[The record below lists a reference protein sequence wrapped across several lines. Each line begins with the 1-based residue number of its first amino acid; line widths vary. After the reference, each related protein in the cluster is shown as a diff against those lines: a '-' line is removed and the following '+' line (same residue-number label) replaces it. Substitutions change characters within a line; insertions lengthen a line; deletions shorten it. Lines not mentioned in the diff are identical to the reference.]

1 MMYTRDFLIESRSL
15 LPTTTT
21 IYYRIWFGN
30 RSLQMASQKLNQRV
44 VVAVLDEEGGIYLGC
59 VAILFLLRFY

>member
-15 LPTTTT
+15 LPTTT

-44 VVAVLDEEGGIYLGC
+44 VVAVLDEEGGIYLMC